1 MPLEPPGPGKVRAS
15 SGRSRDEARQADEAL
30 MARIAL
36 GEAGA
41 FAEIVDTRL
50 TRVLAVARRMLGS
63 DAEAEDVAQEALLRL
78 WRHAQKWEGG
88 RAQISTWLYRV
99 TVNLCIDR
107 KRAHREDATDEVP
120 DTPIAAHQQ
129 QVLEENDL
137 RGFMDGALQGLPERQ
152 RLAIVLFHYEGLSMT
167 EVGEMMETS
176 VEAVESL
183 LARGRRTL
191 KQKLKPAWQAMLP
204 DTED

>member
-1 MPLEPPGPGKVRAS
+1 
-15 SGRSRDEARQADEAL
+15 
-30 MARIAL
+30 MARIA
-36 GEAGA
+36 AGDASA
-41 FAEIVDTRL
+41 FAGLVDTRL
-50 TRVLAVARRMLGS
+50 ARVLAVARRMLGS
-63 DAEAEDVAQEALLRL
+63 DGEAEDVAQEALLRL

-107 KRAHREDATDEVP
+107 NRAHREDATDEVP
-120 DTPIAAHQQ
+120 DTPVAAHQQ
-129 QVLEENDL
+129 QVLEEDDL

-152 RLAIVLFHYEGLSMT
+152 RLAIILFHYEELSMT

-183 LARGRRTL
+183 LARGRRAL
-191 KQKLKPAWQAMLP
+191 KQKLMPAWQAMLP
-204 DTED
+204 DKED